1 MSQTTRPGSY
11 FYFLMNEQE
20 RTEFYAEYESQQD
33 CHPKMQFKPTFE
45 EVMTMEFNSF
55 YQFLSTWF
63 VWCKSVQAE
72 YSELAGWRYW
82 RTISIKYSI
91 NDPSLVGKN

>member
-1 MSQTTRPGSY
+1 MTPQTNTGEY
-11 FYFLMNEQE
+11 FFNRMNEDE
-20 RTEFYAEYESQQD
+20 RTEFYHEYTAQQD

-63 VWCKSVQAE
+63 VWSKSAQAE

-82 RTISIKYSI
+82 RTVSIKYSI
-91 NDPSLVGKN
+91 NDLPLVGKN